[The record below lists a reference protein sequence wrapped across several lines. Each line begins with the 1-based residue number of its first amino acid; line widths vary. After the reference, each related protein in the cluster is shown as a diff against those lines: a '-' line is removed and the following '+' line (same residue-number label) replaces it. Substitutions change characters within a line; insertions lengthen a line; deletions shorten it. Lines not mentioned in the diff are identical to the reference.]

1 MFCNFTYTHAR
12 DIKNREQNYH
22 CISNLSLFNVYL
34 MQWAH
39 KALIFPLCTLLPA
52 IPYCTRWSAW
62 EGNRHGVVER
72 QRGISSWRCQGHACG
87 LPLSMSAEQNR
98 CLHIQTDPSLE
109 KLLLQ
114 KQRPTMSIFVFS
126 LCHSFYAF
134 SRRAAENR
142 VWLCVCSFHLF
153 EQVVPTVYIWFL
165 VYVLFIF

>member
-1 MFCNFTYTHAR
+1 MLEISRIGNKTIIASPTY
-12 DIKNREQNYH
+12 
-22 CISNLSLFNVYL
+22 LSLMCIWCSEHTKRWSFLSV
-34 MQWAH
+34 H
-39 KALIFPLCTLLPA
+39 
-52 IPYCTRWSAW
+52 YCLQYHTVLAGSAW

-72 QRGISSWRCQGHACG
+72 QRGISSGRCQGHACG
-87 LPLSMSAEQNR
+87 LPLSMSAQQNR